1 MARSECFEDMMTC
14 INSVQSTS
22 IVYIYNHIDIYIY
35 IYIHIVLKGLLSRF
49 FLRDLRW
56 ARGIYR
62 YS

>member
-35 IYIHIVLKGLLSRF
+35 T
-49 FLRDLRW
+49 
-56 ARGIYR
+56 
-62 YS
+62 YSTQGVAIKIFSEGFAVGQGNLQV